1 MITSRVC
8 NPTPFKVDF
17 NFHGGVNIV
26 IEADGF
32 VDLQSTLASEQF
44 RPDLPG
50 TEAVREEMTQVGIF
64 LRDPMVPFEVQAIK
78 ALTGTLNYK
87 KSLYNDAKNN
97 LRSRAAAQG
106 VYNEDAFA
114 ETLDR
119 LGYTRLLVDVD
130 KLEKR
135 LKLYQ
140 SKVDPATLN
149 RPLHKQYDPK
159 RTLLF
164 LSPPKEFESEIAM
177 EIFLAEHPDM
187 ASKQKAWMNQFSKTE
202 KTEKEQNA

>member
-26 IEADGF
+26 IEPDGF

-50 TEAVREEMTQVGIF
+50 TESVREEMTQIGIF
-64 LRDPMVPFEVQAIK
+64 LRDPMVPFEVQALK
-78 ALTGTLNYK
+78 ALNGTMKYK
-87 KSLYNDAKNN
+87 ESLYNDAKNN

-106 VYNEDAFA
+106 VYNEDAFH
-114 ETLDR
+114 ETLER
-119 LGYTRLLVDVD
+119 LGYTRLLVDID
-130 KLEKR
+130 KLKKR
-135 LKLYQ
+135 IKLYE
-140 SKVDPATLN
+140 SKVDKNALN

-177 EIFLAEHPDM
+177 EIFLAENPEL
-187 ASKQKAWMNQFSKTE
+187 ASKQKAWMAQFE
-202 KTEKEQNA
+202 KTEKEQNAQ